1 MPKSKEKSK
10 KRPVK
15 AVYERILD
23 AALAVASGAPW
34 QTISF
39 YEIAEV
45 SGVNYTE
52 LIAIFPT
59 RESIVFALAKNIDDA
74 VIAAYAATDDAPL
87 RDRLFDIFMEK
98 FDRINKH
105 RAAFISMYRSFGW
118 DKPSTCVQIKIMQE
132 SCTRLAGHVG
142 MDVRG
147 LGGRGQ
153 VTVLS
158 LALVPVYWAW
168 MRDETPDLAAT
179 MASLDKSLGHF
190 EKIVN
195 YLTPRAY

>member
-1 MPKSKEKSK
+1 MTEGDKLRTENNAC
-10 KRPVK
+10 RP
-15 AVYERILD
+15 
-23 AALAVASGAPW
+23 AP
-34 QTISF
+34 
-39 YEIAEV
+39 AR
-45 SGVNYTE
+45 
-52 LIAIFPT
+52 P
-59 RESIVFALAKNIDDA
+59 
-74 VIAAYAATDDAPL
+74 
-87 RDRLFDIFMEK
+87 
-98 FDRINKH
+98 
-105 RAAFISMYRSFGW
+105 
-118 DKPSTCVQIKIMQE
+118 
-132 SCTRLAGHVG
+132 AGHVG